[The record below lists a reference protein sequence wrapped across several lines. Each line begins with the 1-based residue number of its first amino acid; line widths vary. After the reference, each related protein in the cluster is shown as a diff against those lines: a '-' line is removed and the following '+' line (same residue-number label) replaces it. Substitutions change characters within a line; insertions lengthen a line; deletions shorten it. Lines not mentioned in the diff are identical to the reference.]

1 MSDFVARP
9 GRSAKAAASRGQT
22 ALSDPPDERADPRR
36 WRALAVTQ
44 LAGFMIL
51 LDVSIVNVALPSI
64 ERDLGVSAGTVQWVV
79 SGYAL
84 TLGLALV
91 PAGRLGDTL
100 GRRRMFL
107 IALSAFV
114 VTSALTGAAPTIGLL
129 IAARLLQGVAGG
141 MLVPQNSGL
150 IQELFR
156 GAERGRAFGIL
167 GGTVGLATA
176 AGPVIGGLI
185 LAAFT
190 GPDGWRWVFY
200 VNVPIGLVALVLA
213 VRLVP
218 STGVGRLRDT
228 HLDLAGTLLL
238 GGGVLC
244 LLLPLV
250 GTETGGLARWWYVF
264 VVAVLLLA
272 AFARWERRTVRR
284 GRQPLLD
291 PSLVRTPGY
300 AAGSAIALVYFVG
313 FTGIGLV
320 FALFFQDGLGYS
332 PLRSGLTVTPFA
344 FGVAAAAVVAGRLV
358 SRIGR
363 WLTVS
368 GLATV
373 AVGLVG
379 TALVLRH
386 VGGDAA
392 AWATAAPLLVAGLG
406 GGMVTSPNITLTL
419 QSVPVEMAGAAGGA
433 LQTAQRI
440 GGAIGTAVLAAVF
453 YQVLVRTGRDYPA
466 AVSDTLLCASAF
478 MLLALLMAVG
488 QLCRRHGRR
497 AAVPRPEHAAHRV

>member
-1 MSDFVARP
+1 
-9 GRSAKAAASRGQT
+9 
-22 ALSDPPDERADPRR
+22 
-36 WRALAVTQ
+36 
-44 LAGFMIL
+44 
-51 LDVSIVNVALPSI
+51 
-64 ERDLGVSAGTVQWVV
+64 
-79 SGYAL
+79 
-84 TLGLALV
+84 
-91 PAGRLGDTL
+91 
-100 GRRRMFL
+100 
-107 IALSAFV
+107 
-114 VTSALTGAAPTIGLL
+114 
-129 IAARLLQGVAGG
+129 
-141 MLVPQNSGL
+141 
-150 IQELFR
+150 
-156 GAERGRAFGIL
+156 
-167 GGTVGLATA
+167 
-176 AGPVIGGLI
+176 
-185 LAAFT
+185 
-190 GPDGWRWVFY
+190 
-200 VNVPIGLVALVLA
+200 
-213 VRLVP
+213 
-218 STGVGRLRDT
+218 
-228 HLDLAGTLLL
+228 
-238 GGGVLC
+238 
-244 LLLPLV
+244 V

-373 AVGLVG
+373 AVGLLG

-419 QSVPVEMAGAAGGA
+419 QSVPVEMAGAAAGA